1 MQPSPRGPLSGPAIL
16 VKNFLMLLSNVA
28 AVYTQLLATSQTNLQ
43 LFPSFP
49 LKRTR
54 RNLKMPPS
62 MRFQNR
68 SGEPAF
74 DHGSLSGYL
83 HETHDRC
90 PLSTRRLRIKHPR
103 SKLPAPPPHRR
114 PESNKRRNSRRRCL
128 RPLGRP

>member
-49 LKRTR
+49 LERTR
-54 RNLKMPPS
+54 RNLKMLPS

-68 SGEPAF
+68 SGEPVF
-74 DHGSLSGYL
+74 DHGSPSGYL
-83 HETHDRC
+83 HETHDRRS
-90 PLSTRRLRIKHPR
+90 LSTDRLCVKHPCA
-103 SKLPAPPPHRR
+103 KLPAPPPHRR
-114 PESNKRRNSRRRCL
+114 PKPNERRSSRRCCL
-128 RPLGRP
+128 RPLR